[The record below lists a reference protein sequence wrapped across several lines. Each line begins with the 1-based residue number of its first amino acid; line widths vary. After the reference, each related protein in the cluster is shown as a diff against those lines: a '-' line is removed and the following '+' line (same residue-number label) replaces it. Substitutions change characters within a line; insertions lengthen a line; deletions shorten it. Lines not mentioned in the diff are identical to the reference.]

1 MKSKNAGVVIL
12 AAGRST
18 RMLSTKAFLPFND
31 QHTFLEKIVST
42 YLNWGCDEIVVVV
55 NPETA
60 RKIDDGFSLPGTV
73 SLVVNEHLEFERFH
87 SVKLGLKQIR
97 KAACCFIQNVDNPF
111 ISFEI
116 LDQLYQEKSDAYY
129 VNPTFEDKGG
139 HPILIHKT
147 AMEQIIKNA
156 ENHTNLREALG
167 NIPVKRVE
175 VNDATILLN
184 INDPKE
190 YNRIFL

>member
-42 YLNWGCDEIVVVV
+42 YLSWGCDEIVVVV

-60 RKIDDGFSLPGTV
+60 TKIDERISLPETV

-87 SVKLGLKQIR
+87 SVKLGLKHIQ
-97 KAACCFIQNVDNPF
+97 KAAFCFIQNVDNPF
-111 ISFEI
+111 ITSEI
-116 LDQLYQEKSDAYY
+116 LDQLFQEKSDTYY

-139 HPILIHKT
+139 HPILLPKK
-147 AMEQIIKNA
+147 AMDQIITNA

-175 VNDATILLN
+175 VSDPSILLN
-184 INDPKE
+184 INEPKE